1 MGKKL
6 KTSSGKI
13 SKKKYEKELYK
24 LQAELCQLQ
33 EWVVQNGARVIVVF
47 EGRDAAGKGGV
58 IKRILERTSSRVFRV
73 NALPTPDD
81 RQKTQLYLQRYI
93 ERFPAAGEVILFD
106 RSWYNR
112 ANVEPVMGFCS
123 KKQYKRFLKNIPNF
137 ENYLIKDGIILIKY
151 WFEVSM
157 EEQTNRFKSRIEDP
171 RKHWKLSP
179 MDLESH
185 RRWYDYSRTKDRM
198 FKATDSEWAPWNVV
212 DGDNKKRAR
221 LNCISHLL
229 SQIPYERLEFD
240 KPELPPRQDSEGY
253 KEPDY
258 PYKWVPAKY

>member
-1 MGKKL
+1 MSKKSTKKL
-6 KTSSGKI
+6 TKKI
-13 SKKKYEKELYK
+13 YEKELFK

-33 EWVVQNGARVIVVF
+33 EWVVKSGARIIVVF

-58 IKRILERTSSRVFRV
+58 IKRILERTSPRVFQV
-73 NALPTPDD
+73 NALPTPTD
-81 RQKTQLYLQRYI
+81 RQKSQLYLQRYV

-123 KKQYKRFLKNIPNF
+123 KKEYKQFLKNIPAF
-137 ENYLIKDGIILIKY
+137 ENYIIKDGIILIKY

-157 EEQTNRFKSRIEDP
+157 EEQTKRFKSRITDP

-185 RRWYDYSRTKDRM
+185 QRWYDYSRSKDRM
-198 FKATDSEWAPWNVV
+198 FKTTDSKWAPWNVV

-221 LNCISHLL
+221 LNCISHML
-229 SQIPYERLEFD
+229 SHIPYEKQPHD
-240 KPELPPRQDSEGY
+240 KSKLPPRQDSNGY
-253 KEPDY
+253 NPPDY
-258 PYKWVPAKY
+258 KYKWVPEKY